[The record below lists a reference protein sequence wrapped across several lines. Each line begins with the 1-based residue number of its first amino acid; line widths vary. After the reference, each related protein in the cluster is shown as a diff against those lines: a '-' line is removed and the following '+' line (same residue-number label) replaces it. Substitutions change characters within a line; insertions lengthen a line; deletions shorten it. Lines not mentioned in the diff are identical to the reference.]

1 MRSIQSLSHGLRALT
16 QRSLPRAAAISP
28 PSPAFASA
36 SSRPFTHLTPRSPRP
51 LRPTTTTT
59 TLLSARH
66 KSTTTTTTPP
76 SQPTEESSNST
87 NTLTDRHSSA
97 ATDAAHAEQNRLR
110 REQEPAYQITFT
122 CKPCGGR
129 SSHRMSKHGYHR
141 GTVLIQCP
149 TCSNRHV
156 IADHLNIF
164 FDQKSTL
171 EDILARQG
179 DKLLRG
185 YTNGDMEF
193 WENGEVKASEAVAVA
208 GKEKGEAG
216 NGAGVGD
223 GQEPGRIA

>member
-1 MRSIQSLSHGLRALT
+1 MRSIQPLSHGLRALT
-16 QRSLPRAAAISP
+16 QRSLPRAATVST
-28 PSPAFASA
+28 PSCASA
-36 SSRPFTHLTPRSPRP
+36 SSRPFTHLTLRSPRTP
-51 LRPTTTTT
+51 PILPRPTTTA
-59 TLLSARH
+59 LLSARH
-66 KSTTTTTTPP
+66 KSTTTTP
-76 SQPTEESSNST
+76 SQPTEESSNSDSDSNSN

-149 TCSNRHV
+149 TCSSRHV

-179 DKLLRG
+179 DKLMRG

-193 WENGEVKASEAVAVA
+193 WENGEVKESEAAAVA

-216 NGAGVGD
+216 DGD
-223 GQEPGRIA
+223 GQSQGRIA